1 MRWCRVR
8 PVMPTATGFRMRWC
22 RVRPVM
28 PTGVVVG
35 VPLRRRPDH
44 VGPARDLGDVIAP
57 PIIELDPNLLEEPP
71 RFDPSVLEDG
81 TLPRLDVDP
90 NPPEGGDGDPAPDDV
105 GGRGPAFAD
114 AQLADAQLADTQ
126 LTDRL
131 PDRSALL
138 DDGFDQLTTIDV
150 RDGLPVDEDPDAGGE
165 ITRAGFVGDEAV
177 PQVRVSVPE
186 GVDRP
191 TMMVDLGDDTYEGVK
206 EAAEV
211 DPAGILIGMDTAP
224 TMQDAMAATP
234 IVDLGAPLV
243 ETELLPAVD
252 VAEPIVLDLGEP
264 IVLDLETEDVDLAE
278 APGLAEE
285 LHNDITPQAPDNLD
299 FGG

>member
-1 MRWCRVR
+1 VV
-8 PVMPTATGFRMRWC
+8 PGPAGDADGD
-22 RVRPVM
+22 
-28 PTGVVVG
+28 GV
-35 VPLRRRPDH
+35 PDH

-57 PIIELDPNLLEEPP
+57 PILELDPNLLEEPP

-81 TLPRLDVDP
+81 TLPRLEVDP
-90 NPPEGGDGDPAPDDV
+90 NSPEDGDGDPAPEDAG
-105 GGRGPAFAD
+105 GGRPAF
-114 AQLADAQLADTQ
+114 ADAQLADTQ

-150 RDGLPVDEDPDAGGE
+150 RAGLPVDEDPDAGGE
-165 ITRAGFVGDEAV
+165 ITRSGIVGDEAV
-177 PQVRVSVPE
+177 PQVRMTAPE

-191 TMMVDLGDDTYEGVK
+191 TMMADLGDDTYEGVK

-252 VAEPIVLDLGEP
+252 VADPIVLDLGEP
-264 IVLDLETEDVDLAE
+264 IALDLETEDVDLTE

>member
-1 MRWCRVR
+1 M
-8 PVMPTATGFRMRWC
+8 
-22 RVRPVM
+22 
-28 PTGVVVG
+28 
-35 VPLRRRPDH
+35 
-44 VGPARDLGDVIAP
+44 
-57 PIIELDPNLLEEPP
+57 
-71 RFDPSVLEDG
+71 
-81 TLPRLDVDP
+81 
-90 NPPEGGDGDPAPDDV
+90 
-105 GGRGPAFAD
+105 
-114 AQLADAQLADTQ
+114 
-126 LTDRL
+126 
-131 PDRSALL
+131 
-138 DDGFDQLTTIDV
+138 
-150 RDGLPVDEDPDAGGE
+150 
-165 ITRAGFVGDEAV
+165 GDEAV
-177 PQVRVSVPE
+177 PQVRVSVPA

-191 TMMVDLGDDTYEGVK
+191 TMMADLGDDTYEGVK

-234 IVDLGAPLV
+234 IDLGAPVV